1 MSEEFEQMAEVY
13 QLVTTFLVTY
23 SFQII
28 GAIIILL
35 IGLLIARKVHN
46 LILALC
52 QKKNLDITLS
62 RFIASAVRLLV
73 IAMVGI
79 IALNKVGISVTPLI
93 AAIGAIGLGA
103 GLAVQGLLSNYGAG
117 LNIIL
122 ARPFVIGDTIHV
134 EGVKGIVEEIHLAYT
149 MLCDED
155 GVSIMIPN
163 KHIIGEI
170 IHNSQSDSLQVLSVG
185 IAYHC
190 DPKSAVKVIR
200 DALSSLP
207 GLSTDREPLIGIDGF
222 GDSSIDIGIRLWAKT
237 ERMFECRYAANMA
250 IHDALEQ
257 AGIEIPFPQRDINF
271 NGQNEISPAIASTLK
286 TKEAPNPQR

>member
-250 IHDALEQ
+250 IHDALEH

-271 NGQNEISPAIASTLK
+271 NGQNEISPAITSTLK
-286 TKEAPNPQR
+286 TEEAPNSQR

>member
-1 MSEEFEQMAEVY
+1 MNEEFEQMAEVY

-35 IGLLIARKVHN
+35 IGLIIARKIHN

-52 QKKNLDITLS
+52 QKKGLDITLS
-62 RFIASAVRLLV
+62 RFIASSMRLLIV
-73 IAMVGI
+73 AMVGI

-122 ARPFVIGDTIHV
+122 TRPFVLGDTIQV

-149 MLCDED
+149 ILSDED
-155 GVSIMIPN
+155 DVRIMVPN

-170 IHNSQSDSLQVLSVG
+170 IHNSQGDSLQALTVG
-185 IAYHC
+185 IAYDS
-190 DPKSAVKVIR
+190 DPKSAIEVIQK
-200 DALSSLP
+200 ALSDIP
-207 GLSTDREPLIGIDGF
+207 GLSIERPALIGIDSF
-222 GDSSIDIGIRLWAKT
+222 GDSSIDIGIRLWVKT
-237 ERMFECRYAANMA
+237 ERLYECRYAANMA
-250 IHDALEQ
+250 IHEALEL
-257 AGIEIPFPQRDINF
+257 AGIEIPFPQRDVHITSTNP
-271 NGQNEISPAIASTLK
+271 SRPPA
-286 TKEAPNPQR
+286 E

>member
-1 MSEEFEQMAEVY
+1 MNEEFEQMAEVY

-35 IGLLIARKVHN
+35 IGLIIARKIHN

-52 QKKNLDITLS
+52 QKKGLDITLS
-62 RFIASAVRLLV
+62 RFIASSLRLLIV
-73 IAMVGI
+73 AMVGI

-122 ARPFVIGDTIHV
+122 TRPFVLGDTIQV

-149 MLCDED
+149 ILSDED
-155 GVSIMIPN
+155 DVRIMVPN

-170 IHNSQSDSLQVLSVG
+170 IHNSQGDSLQALTVG
-185 IAYHC
+185 IAYDS
-190 DPKSAVKVIR
+190 DPKSAIEVIQK
-200 DALSSLP
+200 ALSDIP
-207 GLSTDREPLIGIDGF
+207 GLSIERPALIGIDSF
-222 GDSSIDIGIRLWAKT
+222 GDSSIDIGIRLWVKT
-237 ERMFECRYAANMA
+237 ERLYECRYAANMA
-250 IHDALEQ
+250 IHEALEL
-257 AGIEIPFPQRDINF
+257 AGIEIPFPQRDVHITSTNP
-271 NGQNEISPAIASTLK
+271 SRPPA
-286 TKEAPNPQR
+286 E

>member
-1 MSEEFEQMAEVY
+1 VNEEFEQMAEVY

-35 IGLLIARKVHN
+35 IGLIIARKIHN

-52 QKKNLDITLS
+52 QKKGLDITLS
-62 RFIASAVRLLV
+62 RFIASSLRLLIV
-73 IAMVGI
+73 AMVGI

-122 ARPFVIGDTIHV
+122 TRPFVLGDTIQV

-149 MLCDED
+149 ILSDED
-155 GVSIMIPN
+155 DVRIMVPN

-170 IHNSQSDSLQVLSVG
+170 IHNSQGDSLQALTVG
-185 IAYHC
+185 IAYDS
-190 DPKSAVKVIR
+190 DPKSAIEVIQK
-200 DALSSLP
+200 ALSDIP
-207 GLSTDREPLIGIDGF
+207 GLSIERPALIGIDSF
-222 GDSSIDIGIRLWAKT
+222 GDSSIDIGIRLWVKT
-237 ERMFECRYAANMA
+237 ERLYECRYAANMA
-250 IHDALEQ
+250 IHEALEL
-257 AGIEIPFPQRDINF
+257 AGIEIPFPQRDVRITSTNP
-271 NGQNEISPAIASTLK
+271 SRPPA
-286 TKEAPNPQR
+286 E

>member
-250 IHDALEQ
+250 IHDALDS
-257 AGIEIPFPQRDINF
+257 AGIEIPFPQRDVH
-271 NGQNEISPAIASTLK
+271 ISSP
-286 TKEAPNPQR
+286 EAETAPEK

>member
-286 TKEAPNPQR
+286 TEEAPNSQR

>member
-1 MSEEFEQMAEVY
+1 
-13 QLVTTFLVTY
+13 
-23 SFQII
+23 
-28 GAIIILL
+28 
-35 IGLLIARKVHN
+35 
-46 LILALC
+46 
-52 QKKNLDITLS
+52 
-62 RFIASAVRLLV
+62 
-73 IAMVGI
+73 
-79 IALNKVGISVTPLI
+79 
-93 AAIGAIGLGA
+93 
-103 GLAVQGLLSNYGAG
+103 
-117 LNIIL
+117 
-122 ARPFVIGDTIHV
+122 
-134 EGVKGIVEEIHLAYT
+134 

-250 IHDALEQ
+250 IHDALDS
-257 AGIEIPFPQRDINF
+257 AGIEIPFPQRDVH
-271 NGQNEISPAIASTLK
+271 ISSP
-286 TKEAPNPQR
+286 EAETAPEK

>member
-1 MSEEFEQMAEVY
+1 VSEEFEQMAEVY
-13 QLVTTFLVTY
+13 QLMTTFLVTY

-286 TKEAPNPQR
+286 TEEAPNPQR

>member
-1 MSEEFEQMAEVY
+1 MNEEFEQMAEVY

-35 IGLLIARKVHN
+35 IGLIIARKIHN

-52 QKKNLDITLS
+52 QKKGLDITLS
-62 RFIASAVRLLV
+62 RFIASSLRLLIV
-73 IAMVGI
+73 AMVGI

-122 ARPFVIGDTIHV
+122 TRPFVLGDTIQV

-149 MLCDED
+149 ILSDED
-155 GVSIMIPN
+155 DVRIMVPN

-170 IHNSQSDSLQVLSVG
+170 IHNSQGDSLQALTVG
-185 IAYHC
+185 IAYDS
-190 DPKSAVKVIR
+190 DPKSAIEVIQK
-200 DALSSLP
+200 ALSDIP
-207 GLSTDREPLIGIDGF
+207 GLSIERPALIGIDSF
-222 GDSSIDIGIRLWAKT
+222 GDSSIDIGIRLWVKT
-237 ERMFECRYAANMA
+237 ERLYECRYAANIA
-250 IHDALEQ
+250 IHEALEL
-257 AGIEIPFPQRDINF
+257 AGIEIPFPQRDVHITSTNP
-271 NGQNEISPAIASTLK
+271 SRPPA
-286 TKEAPNPQR
+286 E

>member
-1 MSEEFEQMAEVY
+1 MSEEIEQVAEIY

-23 SFQII
+23 SFQIV

-52 QKKNLDITLS
+52 QKKGLDITLS
-62 RFIASAVRLLV
+62 RFIASAIRLLV
-73 IAMVGI
+73 VAMVGI

-149 MLCDED
+149 MLSDED

-163 KHIIGEI
+163 KHIIGEV
-170 IHNSQSDSLQVLSVG
+170 IHNSQSDSLQALSVG

-190 DPKSAVKVIR
+190 DPKSAIKVIQQ
-200 DALSSLP
+200 AVSKLP
-207 GLSTDREPLIGIDGF
+207 GLSTQRAPLIGIDGF
-222 GDSSIDIGIRLWAKT
+222 GDSSIDIGVRLWVKT
-237 ERMFECRYAANMA
+237 DRLFEIRYAANMA
-250 IHDALEQ
+250 IHEALEE
-257 AGIEIPFPQRDINF
+257 AGIEIPFPQRDIH
-271 NGQNEISPAIASTLK
+271 ISSTDTELAAEK
-286 TKEAPNPQR
+286 

>member
-1 MSEEFEQMAEVY
+1 MNEEFEQMAEVY

-35 IGLLIARKVHN
+35 IGLIIARKIHN

-52 QKKNLDITLS
+52 QKKGLDITLS
-62 RFIASAVRLLV
+62 RFIASSLRLLIV
-73 IAMVGI
+73 AMVGI

-122 ARPFVIGDTIHV
+122 TRPFVLGDTIQV

-149 MLCDED
+149 ILSDED
-155 GVSIMIPN
+155 DVRIMVPN

-170 IHNSQSDSLQVLSVG
+170 IHNSQGDSLQALTVG
-185 IAYHC
+185 IAYDS
-190 DPKSAVKVIR
+190 DPKSAIEVIQK
-200 DALSSLP
+200 ALSDIP
-207 GLSTDREPLIGIDGF
+207 GLSIERPALIGIDSF
-222 GDSSIDIGIRLWAKT
+222 GDSSIDIGIRLWVKT
-237 ERMFECRYAANMA
+237 ERLYECRYAANMA
-250 IHDALEQ
+250 IHEALEL
-257 AGIEIPFPQRDINF
+257 AGIEIPFPQRDVRITSTNP
-271 NGQNEISPAIASTLK
+271 SRPPA
-286 TKEAPNPQR
+286 E